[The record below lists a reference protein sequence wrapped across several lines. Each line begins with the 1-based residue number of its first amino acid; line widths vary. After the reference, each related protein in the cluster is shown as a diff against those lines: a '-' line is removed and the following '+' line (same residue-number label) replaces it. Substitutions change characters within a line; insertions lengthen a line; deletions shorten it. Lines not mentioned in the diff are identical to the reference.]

1 MIFLATETFDRDIII
16 DNKAADKFIEVISKE
31 PKNIFTK
38 SEIDDLFERSSA
50 ALEWLLSN
58 SKISSEQTKN

>member
-1 MIFLATETFDRDIII
+1 MATETFDRDIII